1 MITVEALRV
10 RLGRAQ
16 VLDGLDFQV
25 GRGQSLALWGQN
37 GAGKTTVIRALL
49 GLVPFQGRVILAG
62 LSMPEQGRAARAA
75 VGYVPQL
82 LAYDQDMDCLGL
94 LRFFGAIRGAP
105 TEAPRQLLAQLGL
118 EAQATKAVGA
128 LSGGMK
134 QRLALAAALLGD
146 PPILLLDEPTAS
158 LDAAARAELTSL
170 IAQLRTAGK
179 TLLITTH
186 RLAEVAALADRVL
199 VLEGGRAR
207 GDCAADGLARFLGL
221 PARLLLRV
229 AGPAEEAVRLLEA
242 AGFKAAAAGSGL
254 RVEAPAGRHGEPLAL
269 LASAGIGVTDA
280 QLEEGS

>member
-1 MITVEALRV
+1 MIQVANLRV

-16 VLDGLDFQV
+16 ILDGLGFQV

-49 GLVPFQGRVILAG
+49 GLVPFEGKVRLAG
-62 LSMPEQGRAARAA
+62 LAMPTQGRAARAA
-75 VGYVPQL
+75 VGYVPQQ

-105 TEAPRQLLAQLGL
+105 AEAPRALLVQLGL
-118 EAQATKAVGA
+118 EAQAAKAVGA

-146 PPILLLDEPTAS
+146 PPILFLDEPTAN

-170 IAQLRTAGK
+170 IAELRAAGK
-179 TLLITTH
+179 TLLLTTH

-199 VLEGGRAR
+199 VLEGGRVR
-207 GDCAADGLARFLGL
+207 GDCAAEGLAQFLGL
-221 PARLLLRV
+221 PARLALRLEGDTTL
-229 AGPAEEAVRLLEA
+229 ALRLLDE
-242 AGFKAAAAGSGL
+242 AGFKARANGVGL
-254 RVEAPAGRHGEPLAL
+254 RVEAPAGRHGAPLAL
-269 LASAGIGVTDA
+269 LASAGITILDA

>member
-1 MITVEALRV
+1 MIQVENLRV

-16 VLDGLDFQV
+16 ILDGLGFQV

-49 GLVPFQGRVILAG
+49 GLVPFEGKVRLAG
-62 LSMPEQGRAARAA
+62 LAMPTQGRAARAA
-75 VGYVPQL
+75 VGYVPQQ

-105 TEAPRQLLAQLGL
+105 AEAPRALLVQLGL
-118 EAQATKAVGA
+118 EAQAAKAVGA

-146 PPILLLDEPTAS
+146 PPILFLDEPTAN

-170 IAQLRTAGK
+170 IAELRAAGK
-179 TLLITTH
+179 TLLLTTH

-199 VLEGGRAR
+199 VLEGGRVR
-207 GDCAADGLARFLGL
+207 GDCAAEGLAQFLGL
-221 PARLLLRV
+221 PARLALRLEGDTTL
-229 AGPAEEAVRLLEA
+229 ALRLLDE
-242 AGFKAAAAGSGL
+242 AGFKARANGVGL
-254 RVEAPAGRHGEPLAL
+254 RVEAPAGRHGAPLAL
-269 LASAGIGVTDA
+269 LASAGITILDA

>member
-1 MITVEALRV
+1 MIQVENLRV

-16 VLDGLDFQV
+16 ILDGLGFQV

-49 GLVPFQGRVILAG
+49 GLVPFEGKVRLAG
-62 LSMPEQGRAARAA
+62 LAMPTQGRAARAA
-75 VGYVPQL
+75 VGYVPQQ

-105 TEAPRQLLAQLGL
+105 AEAPRALLAQLGL
-118 EAQATKAVGA
+118 EAQAAKAVGA

-146 PPILLLDEPTAS
+146 PPILFLDEPTAN

-170 IAQLRTAGK
+170 IAELRAAGK
-179 TLLITTH
+179 TLLLTTH

-199 VLEGGRAR
+199 VLEGGRVR
-207 GDCAADGLARFLGL
+207 GDCAAEGLAQFLGL
-221 PARLLLRV
+221 PARLALRLEGDTTL
-229 AGPAEEAVRLLEA
+229 ALRLLDE
-242 AGFKAAAAGSGL
+242 AGFKARANGVGL
-254 RVEAPAGRHGEPLAL
+254 RVEAPAGRHGAPLAL
-269 LASAGIGVTDA
+269 LASAGITILDA

>member
-1 MITVEALRV
+1 MIAVEALRV

-16 VLDGLDFQV
+16 ILDGLDFQL

-49 GLVPFQGRVILAG
+49 GLVPFQGRVSLAG

-75 VGYVPQL
+75 VGYVPQQ

-105 TEAPRQLLAQLGL
+105 AAAPRELLAQMGL
-118 EAQATKAVGA
+118 ETQAAKAVGA
-128 LSGGMK
+128 LSGGMR
-134 QRLALAAALLGD
+134 QRLALAVALLGD
-146 PPILLLDEPTAS
+146 PPILFLDEPTAN
-158 LDAAARAELTSL
+158 LDAVARAELTTL
-170 IAQLRTAGK
+170 IAGLRADGK
-179 TLLITTH
+179 TLLLTTH

-199 VLEGGRAR
+199 VLEGGRVR
-207 GDCAADGLARFLGL
+207 GACAADDLARFLGL

-229 AGPAEEAVRLLEA
+229 VGPPEEAVRLLEG

-269 LASAGIGVTDA
+269 LASAGIRVSDA
-280 QLEEGS
+280 QLEEAS